1 MTRISRAIGTIPD
14 VSPDALRTTI
24 AVNTNP
30 VAPRAAWS
38 SDSAHGAKRPRNTE
52 LASTSPPTA
61 PIANTRTAMFSM
73 LSLPFLLR
81 SFGTGCATLSTYAI
95 TKLPKIQMRLNLI
108 DMDQMS
114 PFEPARS
121 RDRILELLLRS
132 ETPMPVQALAAAL
145 SISRNAAHQQV

>member
-1 MTRISRAIGTIPD
+1 
-14 VSPDALRTTI
+14 
-24 AVNTNP
+24 
-30 VAPRAAWS
+30 
-38 SDSAHGAKRPRNTE
+38 
-52 LASTSPPTA
+52 
-61 PIANTRTAMFSM
+61 MFSM

-145 SISRNAAHQQV
+145 SISRNAAHQQLTALEREGQIERA